1 MYRKLQSFVQS
12 VRIPQFL
19 VTVLVLGGVFAFAF
33 APQPAQAHC
42 DSEQGP
48 VAGAALRALDENDVT
63 IVLPYVSH
71 EGEAELTAAFE
82 HAAAVRPLGGEAQA
96 LADRYFVETAIRV
109 HRVGEGASYTG
120 VTDEPVP
127 EAIAAADEAMA
138 SGSLDGVYAMLSD
151 AMRAGIEE
159 QLHGV
164 ELAREHAAA
173 EGTVEANRERVE
185 AELLFEKYIYA
196 LHLSI
201 TGPVGHEGE
210 IEAGHA
216 H

>member
-1 MYRKLQSFVQS
+1 MYRKLQSLIQS
-12 VRIPQFL
+12 VRIPQLL
-19 VTVLVLGGVFAFAF
+19 VTALMLGGVFTFAF
-33 APQPAQAHC
+33 APQQAQAHC

-63 IVLPYVSH
+63 LVLPYVSPD
-71 EGEAELTAAFE
+71 GEAELTAAFE
-82 HAAAVRPLGGEAQA
+82 HTLAVRPLGGEAKE

-109 HRVGEGASYTG
+109 HRIGEGASYTG

-138 SGSLDGVYAMLSD
+138 SGSFDALYAMLSEE
-151 AMRAGIEE
+151 MRAGIEE
-159 QLHGV
+159 QMHGV
-164 ELAREHAAA
+164 EAAREHAAA

-201 TGPVGHEGE
+201 TAPVGHEGE